1 MKAVVA
7 GLKWFA
13 KFLENR
19 FPERLDL
26 SSLATKTELADHT
39 AKSNSSI
46 ANLMMEVEALKVKYE
61 EQKKLNEIISL
72 RVGLSRPTYTVPR
85 SVK

>member
-1 MKAVVA
+1 MRHLIA

-19 FPERLDL
+19 FPEKINLEHLATKDDVAALR
-26 SSLATKTELADHT
+26 SSLANLTMDVT
-39 AKSNSSI
+39 ALQ
-46 ANLMMEVEALKVKYE
+46 ARYE
-61 EQKKLNEIISL
+61 EQKKQNEIISL
-72 RVGLSRPTYTVPR
+72 RVGLSRPMQTVLR